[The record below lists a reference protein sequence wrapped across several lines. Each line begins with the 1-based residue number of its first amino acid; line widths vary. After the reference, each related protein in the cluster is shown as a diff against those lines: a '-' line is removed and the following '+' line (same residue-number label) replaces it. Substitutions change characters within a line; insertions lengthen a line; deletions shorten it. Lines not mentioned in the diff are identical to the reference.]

1 MEYYSFMKEN
11 QQNKKVTYKSKVKA
25 DYAEKLNQTNR
36 KIKKGKSVYVSHDE
50 IHEIKKKKGKKGKV
64 KKIEKLSTDTENNT
78 QSATILIAKK
88 TAEQMPKTPVQKL
101 KSVLSYG
108 FVCLLAVVLG
118 FVSGNMYVNSISS
131 ASYDFA
137 EAEYRFSDDEFAL
150 ILASNKDIA
159 TANALHAFA
168 IAEHNLMNAEYYVCE
183 SPKGT
188 SFTSPDIAPTQS
200 IYSYRKKDGKN
211 YEYLTVTEGI
221 MSVCEKVITSDN
233 AENFDI
239 WRSKSIQNGEPVF
252 DTNPSFKM
260 TYKEARAEYGT
271 DPVNPIPYVIS
282 NKTIHESYNGNATST
297 GRGTINDNGNYNF
310 TLKLNTTQSVMNY
323 VKQMKHMSELKNY
336 PVFFDIT
343 INFEVDSE
351 FRFVSMDIVENYRVT
366 YFGVPATC
374 HAEMHQLFSY

>member
-1 MEYYSFMKEN
+1 MKD
-11 QQNKKVTYKSKVKA
+11 NKIIKKPKHKSKVKE
-25 DYAEKLNQTNR
+25 DYAIKLKQD
-36 KIKKGKSVYVSHDE
+36 KKHKKKGALVYTSHDE
-50 IHEIKKKKGKKGKV
+50 IQEINKRKGKKRKV
-64 KKIEKLSTDTENNT
+64 KKIEKLSNDINNNN
-78 QSATILIAKK
+78 QGSTILIQKK
-88 TAEQMPKTPVQKL
+88 SKEDMPLSNVQKL
-101 KSVLSYG
+101 KNILSYG
-108 FVCLLAVVLG
+108 FVCILAVILG

-137 EAEYRFSDDEFAL
+137 EAEYRYSDGDLAL
-150 ILASNKDIA
+150 ILSSNKDVA
-159 TANALHAFA
+159 TTNALYAFV
-168 IAEHNLMNAEYYVCE
+168 IAENNIMNEEYYICE

-221 MSVCEKVITSDN
+221 MSVCEKVITSDGGD
-233 AENFDI
+233 NFDI
-239 WRSKSIQNGEPVF
+239 WRSKSIQNGSPVF
-252 DTNPSFKM
+252 SDNPSFKM
-260 TYKEARAEYGT
+260 TYDEARNEYGT
-271 DPVNPIPYVIS
+271 DAMNPIPYVVS
-282 NKTIHESYNGNATST
+282 NKTIHESYKSNPAST
-297 GRGTINDNGNYNF
+297 GLGTKNDKGNYNF

-343 INFEVDSE
+343 INFELDSE

-374 HAEMHQLFSY
+374 HAEMHQVFSY